1 MQTLILAVQN
11 AIDRADLG
19 VGTSAVTFFRT
30 LGGAIGSSVLGAILI
45 DQERAARAV
54 DINKYGV
61 KLGPLYAF
69 THGMDRAFLYAV
81 PVAAVAFA
89 LSFLLREIRLK
100 DGSEQPDVARPDSA
114 PVETTLA

>member
-11 AIDRADLG
+11 AIGRAELG

-54 DINKYGV
+54 DIHRYGA

-89 LSFLLREIRLK
+89 LTFLLREIRLK
-100 DGSEQPDVARPDSA
+100 DGSEEPEVPRPEGTPVAA
-114 PVETTLA
+114 TLA